1 MGINLGGNF
10 GMSNNDS
17 MPVLNLQKNDILD
30 LTKKDPSLKNVILA
44 AGWDVAKKG
53 FFGLGKDFDLDLV
66 ALLLDESGK
75 LIAKD
80 GMVYFGNKRNNGIF
94 LHGDNL
100 TGHGDGDDERISVS
114 LNNLPTRCCRIMF
127 AVTIYEGKARKQSF
141 SKVKNAYVRLLNE
154 DKSCQEICR
163 YNLTE
168 DAGNNT
174 CVKFAE
180 LRKENG
186 EWQFKV
192 VSEAIEASIQELY
205 NSYR

>member
-1 MGINLGGNF
+1 
-10 GMSNNDS
+10 
-17 MPVLNLQKNDILD
+17 
-30 LTKKDPSLKNVILA
+30 
-44 AGWDVAKKG
+44 
-53 FFGLGKDFDLDLV
+53 
-66 ALLLDESGK
+66 
-75 LIAKD
+75 
-80 GMVYFGNKRNNGIF
+80 MVYFGNKRNNGIF

-100 TGHGDGDDERISVS
+100 TGHGDGDDEIVSVS

-127 AVTIYEGKARKQSF
+127 AVTIYEVKARKQSF

-154 DKSCQEICR
+154 DKSYEEICR

-192 VSEAIEASIQELY
+192 VSEALEASIQELY

>member
-1 MGINLGGNF
+1 
-10 GMSNNDS
+10 
-17 MPVLNLQKNDILD
+17 
-30 LTKKDPSLKNVILA
+30 
-44 AGWDVAKKG
+44 
-53 FFGLGKDFDLDLV
+53 
-66 ALLLDESGK
+66 
-75 LIAKD
+75 
-80 GMVYFGNKRNNGIF
+80 
-94 LHGDNL
+94 
-100 TGHGDGDDERISVS
+100 
-114 LNNLPTRCCRIMF
+114 MF

-154 DKSCQEICR
+154 DKSYEEICR

>member
-1 MGINLGGNF
+1 MTTL
-10 GMSNNDS
+10 
-17 MPVLNLQKNDILD
+17 LNLQKNDILD
-30 LTKKDPSLKNVILA
+30 LSKKDPSLKNILLGG
-44 AGWDVAKKG
+44 GWDVAKKG
-53 FFGLGKDFDLDLV
+53 FFGFGADYDLDLI
-66 ALLLDESGK
+66 ALLLGEDGK
-75 LIAKD
+75 LIKSSKSVIYYND
-80 GMVYFGNKRNNGIF
+80 MVGQGIK
-94 LHGDNL
+94 LHGDNR
-100 TGHGDGDDERISVS
+100 TGEGEGDDEKISIS
-114 LNNLPTRCCRIMF
+114 LDKLPIECKKVVF
-127 AVTIYEGKARKQSF
+127 AVTIYDAVRRRQSF

>member
-1 MGINLGGNF
+1 MQDLLLNKFNQFIKENKILK
-10 GMSNNDS
+10 MSFD
-17 MPVLNLQKNDILD
+17 
-30 LTKKDPSLKNVILA
+30 KKLSLKLLALILYLNESIIRIIDNFDFVFSIPKIVIYLNGEDTINEWMVILLCYLHNI
-44 AGWDVAKKG
+44 GIDIVI
-53 FFGLGKDFDLDLV
+53 FNP
-66 ALLLDESGK
+66 SGSFN
-75 LIAKD
+75 I
-80 GMVYFGNKRNNGIF
+80 NKYIKENKIVINR
-94 LHGDNL
+94 
-100 TGHGDGDDERISVS
+100 
-114 LNNLPTRCCRIMF
+114 
-127 AVTIYEGKARKQSF
+127 YEGKARKQSF

-154 DKSCQEICR
+154 DKSYEEICR

-192 VSEAIEASIQELY
+192 VSEALEASIQELY